1 MEQSTEEPKDW
12 ITAMIEREAT
22 PRAARQETVAEFSAK
37 WGIGESTYYYQSS
50 NPDNEKKIVEL
61 CFKQAKKRAPEIL
74 EKLGDKASEGS
85 EKSMEMFLK
94 LVLDKSESSTV
105 KLEKSVDDKEFD
117 SLMAAYAKRKESSG
131 TEETV

>member
-1 MEQSTEEPKDW
+1 
-12 ITAMIEREAT
+12 MIEREAT
-22 PRAARQETVAEFSAK
+22 PKAARQETVAEFCAK

-50 NPDNEKKIVEL
+50 KTDNEKKIVEL

-94 LVLDKSESSTV
+94 LVLDKSENSTV
-105 KLEKSVDDKEFD
+105 KVEKSVDDAEFD
-117 SLMAAYAKRKESSG
+117 SMMAAYAKRVGERKEGSS
-131 TEETV
+131 T

>member
-1 MEQSTEEPKDW
+1 MEQNW
-12 ITAMIEREAT
+12 IEAMIEREAT
-22 PRAARQETVAEFSAK
+22 PKAARQETVAEFCAK

-50 NPDNEKKIVEL
+50 KTENEKKIVEL

-94 LVLDKSESSTV
+94 LVLDKSENSTV
-105 KLEKSVDDKEFD
+105 KVEKSVDDAEFD
-117 SLMAAYAKRKESSG
+117 SMMAAYAKRVGERKEGSS
-131 TEETV
+131 T